1 MSADVVRTD
10 EIIRFMVL
18 LRVVREGYG
27 LGARDGARIKTGRIL
42 QFQPG
47 VFVNR
52 VVGRPLIK
60 KANDLAHGHESQVL
74 AF

>member
-1 MSADVVRTD
+1 
-10 EIIRFMVL
+10 MVL
-18 LRVVREGYG
+18 LLVVRGGYG